1 LDMRQ
6 SYNSRLQ
13 NVKKN
18 GSTFQHL
25 ENLYT

>member
-1 LDMRQ
+1 MRQ
-6 SYNSRLQ
+6 SYNYRLK
-13 NVKKN
+13 NIKNN

>member
-1 LDMRQ
+1 MRQ

-18 GSTFQHL
+18 GSTFQHI